1 MQNQLFRYL
10 IVGLGSL
17 IAGLGINAFWVPHH
31 LLSGGVSGIAMIL
44 FFIFQWPIGMMVI
57 LFNLPLF
64 ALAYRLL
71 DKDYFIISLYG
82 MFTFAAA
89 IDFTSF
95 IAEWNIVDDTML
107 AAIYGGVIAGIGSGM
122 VFRVNGGSGGT
133 DIVGA
138 ILKKYYSINISTVG
152 FAINCLV
159 MVVAAILFGVKPAM
173 YTLLSMFVAANLTDK
188 VVEGLNHKK
197 TIIIIS
203 EVSDEIA
210 SAILAEVGRGV
221 TFLNGEG
228 AFTHQEKKVIFV
240 VVKLTQI
247 AKIKFIVERTDRHAF
262 MIVQDA
268 AEVLGR
274 GFTL

>member
-1 MQNQLFRYL
+1 MQNQLFRYF

-17 IAGLGINAFWVPHH
+17 IAGVGINAFWVPHH
-31 LLSGGVSGIAMIL
+31 LLSGGISGIAMIL
-44 FFIFQWPIGMMVI
+44 FFIFKWPIGIMVV

-64 ALAYRLL
+64 ALAYHLL

-82 MFTFAAA
+82 LFTFAAA
-89 IDFTSF
+89 IDLTSF
-95 IAEWNIVDDTML
+95 IADWNVVDDIML

-122 VFRVNGGSGGT
+122 VFRVNAGSGGT
-133 DIVGA
+133 DIIGA
-138 ILKKYYSINISTVG
+138 ILKKYYSVNISTVG
-152 FAINCLV
+152 FAINCGV
-159 MVVAAILFGVKPAM
+159 MVVASILFGVKPAM
-173 YTLLSMFVAANLTDK
+173 YTLLSMFVAASLTDK

-203 EVSDEIA
+203 EVSDTIA
-210 SAILAEVGRGV
+210 HAILDEVGRGV

-228 AFTHQEKKVIFV
+228 AFTRQDKKVIFV

-247 AKIKFIVERTDRHAF
+247 AKIKFIVERIDRNAF

-268 AEVLGR
+268 AEVLGK
-274 GFTL
+274 GFTS